1 LKRSI
6 HGHDDHI
13 CGHLF
18 LNSNFHQ

>member
-6 HGHDDHI
+6 HGHGDHI